1 MGGVNEEV
9 HAALCILKNMV
20 TVQSQPR
27 KHFVFPQCGVSAK

>member
-1 MGGVNEEV
+1 MGGVNKEV
-9 HAALCILKNMV
+9 HAAFCILKNRV